1 MFALDTNTLIYFFRG
16 TGRVKDHLLALSPAE
31 IAIPA
36 IVLYEL
42 ETGTGQAE
50 HASKRRGQLDE
61 LVRVVSVLPFDTA
74 AAKRAAEVS
83 LALRK
88 TGTAIGPM
96 DGLIAGTVLVHNAT
110 LVTRNSRDFRR
121 VRGLDVVDWY

>member
-1 MFALDTNTLIYFFRG
+1 MFALDTNTLIYFFKG

-42 ETGTGQAE
+42 GIGTGQAE
-50 HASKRRGQLDE
+50 HPSKRRGQVDE
-61 LVRVVSVLPFDTA
+61 LVRAVSVLPFDTA
-74 AAKRAAEVS
+74 AAKRAAEVN
-83 LALRK
+83 LALGK
-88 TGTAIGPM
+88 TGSVIGPM
-96 DGLIAGTVLVHNAT
+96 DSLIAGTVLVHNAT
-110 LVTRNSRDFRR
+110 LVTHNSREFRR